1 MPDYPT
7 SGVKLEVLT
16 KEAASAVSDLMS
28 QLDDLQGATYTASV
42 TVEADASE
50 AQSVLDDLPLSDETV
65 NYTVD
70 AEITGDNVDDLPQDG
85 EKADYEVDTTI
96 KEGNTDTADTLK
108 VLKSINA
115 KETFEMIVNIAGT
128 ALDFLKAFEQF
139 SVEPLLDIDDAVA
152 KIKAQTGETIPNIR
166 EIVSGIRY
174 SDLGDSFDQITDIII
189 KAKQMGVPFEE
200 ATRAALTFTH
210 AFTDQDPKAV
220 LDTLNAMVTN
230 KLAPNFKEASD
241 LLTTAFQK
249 GGNRAGDLLSTIT
262 KNATAF
268 RDLNI
273 DGKTALGNIVDGLN
287 KGFSSAD
294 QVANVFNKIK
304 QNVQNAAGNETS
316 PVNEQLKKL
325 GIPNP
330 AESGKEWGVDFVA
343 AVIKGIQEAPVSDA
357 EKEKMLGDIL
367 GDKFSGKSFS
377 ALMQMSP
384 TEAANIFAN
393 VKGAADTAAKDADDS
408 LKGAFAD
415 FTLGVQQKVQEVLT
429 DKSIDIPGKITKLKE
444 GLQNALDTLAKGGS
458 LSEAL
463 TVALKPIG
471 FDDEFQ
477 GLESALGNFV
487 IGILQA
493 VAAVQE
499 ATGHGTEAAGTR
511 ATISGMGAQQLP
523 FDLKVNN
530 PDDVANTIQTA
541 ISRGVK
547 PEDIVSGVKTAVD
560 ELIASGSKERA
571 QAILD
576 QLKTQGSVG
585 LQLSGFG
592 ANAQAEVKKQIEGA
606 GLGTLNP
613 DGTVSL
619 TIKPGMSQADQA
631 KMAQDLATSLENQFG
646 ATVIPINQV
655 TVPKETLDNLQ
666 KQIDDATAAQV
677 KENVLN
683 TKDADLSPPLIATKD
698 ALDKTKEAATNAYD
712 PLTSIGTGADKLG
725 NKARIASPHV
735 DDMVVSIDDTGLSAM
750 VATVQMNGFGNSIDV
765 VAGKLN
771 SALGAA
777 DAVNQQAAQQGA
789 AANPDQTSGPH
800 AAGGQFAG
808 TSLVGEKGAEIV
820 SSNRGVAVLNNM
832 TTENI
837 LAALQNFIPGA
848 INTGKS
854 GNTYIA
860 NNNNIVNSQAEADS
874 VGYSTA
880 RVLRGMG

>member
-1 MPDYPT
+1 MVDYPT

-16 KEAASAVSDLMS
+16 KDAQQAVDSLMS
-28 QLDDLQGATYTASV
+28 SLDELQGATYTASV

-210 AFTDQDPKAV
+210 AFTDQDPKQV
-220 LDTLNAMVTN
+220 LDALNAMVTN

-415 FTLGVQQKVQEVLT
+415 FTLGVQQKVEEVLT

-444 GLQNALDTLAKGGS
+444 GLQNALDTLAKGGT
-458 LSEAL
+458 LSQAL

-471 FDDEFQ
+471 LDATFER
-477 GLESALGNFV
+477 LESSLGNF
-487 IGILQA
+487 IIAILQTIESI
-493 VAAVQE
+493 QRLMPN
-499 ATGHGTEAAGTR
+499 GGEAADQTAGTIHQMAR
-511 ATISGMGAQQLP
+511 QQLA
-523 FDLKVNN
+523 FDLKVAN
-530 PDDVANTIQTA
+530 PDEIAGIIKTA
-541 ISRGVK
+541 TERGLDAKVIAGSIS
-547 PEDIVSGVKTAVD
+547 TAVD
-560 ELIASGSKERA
+560 ELVKAGSPDAA
-571 QAILD
+571 QAIIDSAKNAVGSITFDVQGELTRKMLEAQGQSPTFTVPVTPDMTPEDVQKTIDDTKAQFQAQGFFLD
-576 QLKTQGSVG
+576 ATVTPSIDAKTMAD
-585 LQLSGFG
+585 LQSKVD
-592 ANAQAEVKKQIEGA
+592 NAVKE
-606 GLGTLNP
+606 LNP
-613 DGTVSL
+613 TMEEATKKITDSTQPLTDMANSTTTV
-619 TIKPGMSQADQA
+619 T
-631 KMAQDLATSLENQFG
+631 
-646 ATVIPINQV
+646 
-655 TVPKETLDNLQ
+655 DN
-666 KQIDDATAAQV
+666 A
-677 KENVLN
+677 
-683 TKDADLSPPLIATKD
+683 KDAKPKLD
-698 ALDKTKEAATNAYD
+698 ALAAGTDKAGGAAKKAA
-712 PLTSIGTGADKLG
+712 PAVADT
-725 NKARIASPHV
+725 A
-735 DDMVVSIDDTGLSAM
+735 VSIDDVGLSAM

-777 DAVNQQAAQQGA
+777 DAVAQQKNQQGA
-789 AANPDQTSGPH
+789 AVNPDQTSGPH

-808 TSLVGEKGAEIV
+808 TALVGEKGAEIV

-848 INTGKS
+848 INTGKA